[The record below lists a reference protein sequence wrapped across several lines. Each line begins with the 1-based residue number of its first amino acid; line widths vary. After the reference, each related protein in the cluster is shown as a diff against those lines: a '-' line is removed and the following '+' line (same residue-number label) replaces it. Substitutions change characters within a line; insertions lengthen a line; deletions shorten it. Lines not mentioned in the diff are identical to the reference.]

1 MIARENSSLRRRS
14 GVRNAAANACST
26 CPPLVSS
33 VRLAIGP
40 PGTGAGR
47 ADEGLAGPV
56 AAPSRSHPEPAKGG
70 EDGVL
75 LLSDAG
81 GAAPG
86 RADLVGCGAR
96 ERVRVHVHLDAAE
109 VAGAEHLDRLTAPD
123 GAGVGQAVR
132 VDRAALREQ
141 RRDPVEVDD
150 LEHDLVVVLEPRELG
165 QPHVQRGLP
174 TLEAGRGVASGPGAL
189 GAATGGL
196 ALGALTTTDSRL
208 WGVGAGGRTQVVNL
222 KSHGVSSLKLP
233 RRAQGAAP
241 SRPSRGS

>member
-26 CPPLVSS
+26 CPPRVGR

-47 ADEGLAGPV
+47 AEEGPRGPV
-56 AAPSRSHPEPAKGG
+56 SAPSRLPPRACEGWGG
-70 EDGVL
+70 RGP
-75 LLSDAG
+75 LSDAG

-86 RADLVGCGAR
+86 RADLVGRGAR
-96 ERVRVHVHLDAAE
+96 ERMRVHVHLDAAE
-109 VAGAEHLDRLTAPD
+109 VPGAEHLDRLAAPD

-132 VDRAALREQ
+132 VDRTALREE

-150 LEHDLVVVLEPRELG
+150 LEHDLVVVLEARELG

-174 TLEAGRGVASGPGAL
+174 TLEPGGGVAPSAAAL
-189 GAATGGL
+189 GAATGRL
-196 ALGALTTTDSRL
+196 ALGALTTADSRL
-208 WGVGAGGRTQVVNL
+208 RGVGAGGRTQVVDL
-222 KSHGVSSLKLP
+222 ESHEMSLL
-233 RRAQGAAP
+233 
-241 SRPSRGS
+241 SFS